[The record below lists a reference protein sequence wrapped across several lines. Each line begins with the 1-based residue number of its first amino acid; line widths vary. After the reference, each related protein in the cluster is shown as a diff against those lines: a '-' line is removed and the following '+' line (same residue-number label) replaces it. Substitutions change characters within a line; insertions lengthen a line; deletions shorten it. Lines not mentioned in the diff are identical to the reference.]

1 MNDNEEHIDFSPSL
15 FALSL
20 AINIVM
26 WAAIIAIVRTI
37 FFGG

>member
-1 MNDNEEHIDFSPSL
+1 MNDNEPHYDVNPWP
-15 FALSL
+15 LSI
-20 AINIVM
+20 AISIVM